1 METEKAP
8 GPSEV
13 SLELIATGRGVVIQV
28 MTEICQRVLD
38 GFGMPID
45 WYLS

>member
-13 SLELIATGRGVVIQV
+13 SLGLIDASRGVEIQA
-28 MTEICQRVLD
+28 IA
-38 GFGMPID
+38 
-45 WYLS
+45 